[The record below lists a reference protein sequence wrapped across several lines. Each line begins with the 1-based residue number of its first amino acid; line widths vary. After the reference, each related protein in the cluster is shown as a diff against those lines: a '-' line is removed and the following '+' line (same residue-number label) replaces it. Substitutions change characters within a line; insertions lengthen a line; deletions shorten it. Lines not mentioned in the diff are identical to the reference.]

1 MISATSQ
8 KLKNTIEAQEM
19 EKIEMQQKIEEALKE
34 RMNSNL
40 RLSDQK
46 GKLENLISENKT
58 YRERISEQDDHTK
71 KLNKQLKSFQGQES

>member
-1 MISATSQ
+1 MAMLSATNQ
-8 KLKNTIEAQEM
+8 KLKNTIEAQEL

-40 RLSDQK
+40 KLSDQK

-58 YRERISEQDDHTK
+58 YRDRISEQDDQMK
-71 KLNKQLKSFQGQES
+71 KLSKQLKTF